1 MEISGIPRLETL
13 GIEPGTITKGVL
25 SQGQGQTY
33 TGTIDL
39 QDQLRGI
46 WLKNLHRN
54 KYMYN
59 PSCLTKPPPPQVFLE
74 ISKTCISMAIRLF
87 YFYTLSLE

>member
-13 GIEPGTITKGVL
+13 GIEPGTITKGSVAT
-25 SQGQGQTY
+25 GTGTNIY

-54 KYMYN
+54 KYM
-59 PSCLTKPPPPQVFLE
+59 
-74 ISKTCISMAIRLF
+74 
-87 YFYTLSLE
+87 

>member
-13 GIEPGTITKGVL
+13 GIEPGTITKGSVV
-25 SQGQGQTY
+25 TW
-33 TGTIDL
+33 TGTNIYRYNSL

-46 WLKNLHRN
+46 WLKKNLHRN

-59 PSCLTKPPPPQVFLE
+59 PSCLTKPPPPS
-74 ISKTCISMAIRLF
+74 IS
-87 YFYTLSLE
+87 

>member
-13 GIEPGTITKGVL
+13 GIKPGTITKEVL

-54 KYMYN
+54 KYM
-59 PSCLTKPPPPQVFLE
+59 
-74 ISKTCISMAIRLF
+74 
-87 YFYTLSLE
+87 

>member
-13 GIEPGTITKGVL
+13 GIKPGTITKGSVVT
-25 SQGQGQTY
+25 GTGTNIY

-54 KYMYN
+54 KYM
-59 PSCLTKPPPPQVFLE
+59 
-74 ISKTCISMAIRLF
+74 
-87 YFYTLSLE
+87 